1 MLTSVAWARV
11 AEKSVRSTKVVVNHK
26 QRTFAFPFEEV
37 NDWNHAGTR
46 GTRCLALRSKN
57 KAWLAMA
64 DTIAGWKGFEI
75 RKAGSG
81 RSPVKNRSGYAVM
94 KTTGA
99 SNESKS
105 SLTAS
110 SPELPS
116 AN

>member
-1 MLTSVAWARV
+1 
-11 AEKSVRSTKVVVNHK
+11 
-26 QRTFAFPFEEV
+26 
-37 NDWNHAGTR
+37 
-46 GTRCLALRSKN
+46 
-57 KAWLAMA
+57 MA

-81 RSPVKNRSGYAVM
+81 RSPVKKRSGYAVM
-94 KTTGA
+94 KITGA
-99 SNESKS
+99 SNERKS